1 MSSGQNTEQTVE
13 LTAPSEEY
21 DGNVTRAFAESYVS
35 IPIETYLK
43 LFRAG
48 VGNKIMSYDHARKWV
63 RWYAWSR
70 SGSRGDYLS
79 YILSQL
85 QEEEASFKRM
95 MRCCRRAGLF
105 KETGWC
111 RRRDAGDEARYYK
124 GEPPKNVMRQSICV
138 SMSPCSIL
146 GTTTMWGTQFT
157 YADHICV
164 PRAPLLDK
172 RLNSLHI
179 RVLLHLHYLYFKER
193 EDGKNANIE
202 AFSALNIVNTFL
214 KKQTSDNKSRFGGMK
229 PALEYLCNLGYVRI
243 KLVKKRLSNRTIFL
257 TCYVPSGFTERGDGS
272 LSSVAEAKVE
282 MFRRKQHLQ
291 APNRDEV
298 RASNRRY
305 KELRIDSEQEEMPD
319 AQGRFTY
326 SPEAYARSEK
336 AMWNDPVVPVA
347 YTESW
352 KHLDS
357 YTIAMRDFY
366 SRHRRDIHELIKR
379 HVRSKTGGDGWLIDA
394 YKRSALMKRLGN
406 KAKAY
411 LYPTGLEVSER
422 RFATLNLAHNAKNFN
437 GMMACRLCT
446 DTEWHWHGINGDLRE
461 NANGQLHPNILGS
474 AGFKAK
480 AKAINKALRALYVA
494 SPTLGKIARQATGR
508 DAGVRR
514 CDVGSLD
521 TYRDKID
528 EMYEELYYRAKNKNV
543 EEFLYFANK
552 VCRDHYLPCAFI
564 VGMKT
569 ASLRNSKMFRMW
581 VKNNRAEIIEQMSC
595 NTWHS
600 RVFFKEVSEIDA
612 NIFFRCSKHQ
622 LRRKMDSVLRRL
634 AGFVLA
640 TICDGCPPKF
650 KSNRKPY
657 SCPKL
662 HSLTAAF
669 NC

>member
-13 LTAPSEEY
+13 LTSPTEEY
-21 DGNVTRAFAESYVS
+21 DENVTRAFADSYVS

-48 VGNKIMSYDHARKWV
+48 VGNKIMSYEQARMWI

-79 YILSQL
+79 YILEQL
-85 QEEEASFKRM
+85 QEEEAPFKRM
-95 MRCCRRAGLF
+95 LRSCRRAGLF

-111 RRRDAGDEARYYK
+111 RRRDAGDEARYFK
-124 GEPPKNVMRQSICV
+124 GEPPKNVMRQTICV

-146 GTTTMWGTQFT
+146 GTSTMWGTQFT
-157 YADHICV
+157 YSDHICV
-164 PRAPLLDK
+164 QRAPLLDK
-172 RLNSLHI
+172 RLDSVHI
-179 RVLLHLHYLYFKER
+179 RVLLHLHYLYYKDR
-193 EDGKNANIE
+193 EDGNSVNME
-202 AFSALNIVNTFL
+202 TFSANNLVRTFL
-214 KKQTSDNKSRFGGMK
+214 KKQTSDNKSKFGGMK
-229 PALEYLCNLGYVRI
+229 PALDYLCRLGYVRI
-243 KLVKKRLSNRTIFL
+243 KLVKKRLKNRTIFL
-257 TCYVPSGFTERGDGS
+257 TCYIPSGFTERGDGS
-272 LSSVAEAKVE
+272 LSSIAEAKVE
-282 MFRRKQHLQ
+282 MFRRQKHLQ
-291 APNRDEV
+291 ATNRDEV
-298 RASNRRY
+298 RASNRIY
-305 KELRIDSEQEEMPD
+305 KEVRVDAEQEEMKD
-319 AQGRFTY
+319 HGRFTY
-326 SPEAYARSEK
+326 DPSAYSRSEK
-336 AMWNDPVVPVA
+336 AMLQDPVAPVA

-352 KHLDS
+352 RNLDS
-357 YTIAMRDFY
+357 YIIAMRSFY
-366 SRHRRDIHELIKR
+366 AEHRKALHNTIKR
-379 HVRSKTGGDGWLIDA
+379 HVRSKTGGDGWLLET
-394 YKRSALMKRLGN
+394 YQNSALMKRLGN

-411 LYPTGLEVSER
+411 LYPTGLNVRER

-446 DTEWHWHGINGDLRE
+446 DEEWHWHGINGDLRE
-461 NANGQLHPNILGS
+461 DANGQLHPNILGKEGS
-474 AGFKAK
+474 KAK

-494 SPTLGKIARQATGR
+494 SPTLGQIARQATGR

-514 CDVGSLD
+514 CDVGLLD
-521 TYRDKID
+521 TYRTKID
-528 EMYEELYYRAKNKNV
+528 EIYEELFYRAKHKNV

-552 VCRDHYLPCAFI
+552 VCKDYYFPCAFI

-569 ASLRNSKMFRMW
+569 ASLRNSKTFRLW